1 MKSDLQQAARKALRD
16 IELIQ
21 NSPEAKALALMN
33 MPKVR
38 FRIVVML
45 TEFECNALFGERRDG
60 QDRELIEIEVT
71 TPKLTGKITY
81 NKRG

>member
-38 FRIVVML
+38 FKFNTQT
-45 TEFECNALFGERRDG
+45 TEFNCTALFDEMRM
-60 QDRELIEIEVT
+60 LIEIEVT
-71 TPKLTGKITY
+71 SPKLTGKISF
-81 NKRG
+81 NKR